1 MKRENIERMSDEE
14 LEQYARLLGV
24 ILDAAHTR
32 DEKIF
37 LVERRREKRVTVTT
51 LGIDFDITIRRVRDK
66 RVSDLLARGN
76 RTDEETDEAI
86 RLLLGDGQY
95 QILLDAVTDD
105 DGVVDVDAM
114 GLAFVR
120 IITADELK
128 NS

>member
-32 DEKIF
+32 DEKIS
-37 LVERRREKRVTVTT
+37 LVERKREKRVTVTA

>member
-24 ILDAAHTR
+24 ILDAAHSR
-32 DEKIF
+32 DEKIS
-37 LVERRREKRVTVTT
+37 LVERKREKRVTVTA

-95 QILLDAVTDD
+95 QTLLDAVTDD

>member
-24 ILDAAHTR
+24 ILDAAHSR
-32 DEKIF
+32 DEKIS
-37 LVERRREKRVTVTT
+37 LVERKREKRVTVTA

-86 RLLLGDGQY
+86 SLLLGDGQY
-95 QILLDAVTDD
+95 QTLLDAVTDD

>member
-1 MKRENIERMSDEE
+1 MKRESIERMSDEE

-24 ILDAAHTR
+24 ILDAAHSR
-32 DEKIF
+32 DEKIS
-37 LVERRREKRVTVTT
+37 LVERKREKRVTVTA

-95 QILLDAVTDD
+95 QTLLDAVTDD